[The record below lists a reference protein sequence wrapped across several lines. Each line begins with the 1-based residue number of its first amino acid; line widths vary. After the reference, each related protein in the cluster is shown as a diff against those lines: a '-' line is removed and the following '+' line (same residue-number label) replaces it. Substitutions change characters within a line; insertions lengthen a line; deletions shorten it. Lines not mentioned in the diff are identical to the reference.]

1 MGKQDDVRAESD
13 AKPSTPIGEIATAI
27 AREQATPKPA
37 KPEPVSNEP
46 IGEVASAIERNR
58 GTRPA

>member
-13 AKPSTPIGEIATAI
+13 AKPSVPIGEIATAI
-27 AREQATPKPA
+27 ARERATPEPA
-37 KPEPVSNEP
+37 KPEPVPNEP

-58 GTRPA
+58 DTRPA